1 LRRLLRGLVVVART
15 DGRCER
21 HRHHRGF
28 GLALLLM
35 SPYRLLR
42 MPFMLFVEFFRC
54 TPAIVQIVWIFYCVP
69 MLFDVFLDPITMGV
83 LALGLNLTA
92 FNAEA
97 YRASIQAVPKEQI
110 DAGIAL
116 GLNPWQRILH
126 IVFPTAFRAS
136 VPVLLTNG
144 IVIFQQSALVA
155 IVAIADLMYEAQV
168 AGDGNLSPDRDLHR
182 RRSHLFRGVVPR
194 HPDRRPAGAPPPTAR
209 KLGGQMSLDFSVLAR
224 FEHALLLGL
233 MTTLELTVVCILL
246 GCTLGFLLASH
257 ERRAAPSF
265 A

>member
-1 LRRLLRGLVVVART
+1 MDYTFDFNAVSLAPLLKGLWVSLELTVAANVI
-15 DGRCER
+15 GIVF
-21 HRHHRGF
+21 GF
-28 GLALLLM
+28 GLALLIM
-35 SPYRLLR
+35 SPFKLVRL
-42 MPFMLFVEFFRC
+42 PFVLFVEFFRC

-83 LALGLNLTA
+83 LALGLNLMA

-116 GLNPWQRILH
+116 GLTPIQRILH

-155 IVAIADLMYEAQV
+155 IVAIQDLMYQGKSLATETYRPIETFTVV
-168 AGDGNLSPDRDLHR
+168 ALIYFAVSFPVTQIVGLLER
-182 RRSHLFRGVVPR
+182 RR
-194 HPDRRPAGAPPPTAR
+194 
-209 KLGGQMSLDFSVLAR
+209 Q
-224 FEHALLLGL
+224 LL
-233 MTTLELTVVCILL
+233 V
-246 GCTLGFLLASH
+246 S
-257 ERRAAPSF
+257 
-265 A
+265 

>member
-1 LRRLLRGLVVVART
+1 MNYTFDFNSITFAPLLRGLVVSLELTVAANII
-15 DGRCER
+15 GVIA
-21 HRHHRGF
+21 GF

-69 MLFDVFLDPITMGV
+69 MIFDVFLNPITMGV

-97 YRASIQAVPKEQI
+97 YRASIQAVPSEQI

-155 IVAIADLMYEAQV
+155 IVAIADLMYEAKSLATETYRPIETFTVV
-168 AGDGNLSPDRDLHR
+168 ALIYFAVSFPVTQIVGFLER
-182 RRSHLFRGVVPR
+182 RR
-194 HPDRRPAGAPPPTAR
+194 
-209 KLGGQMSLDFSVLAR
+209 Q
-224 FEHALLLGL
+224 
-233 MTTLELTVVCILL
+233 
-246 GCTLGFLLASH
+246 LLAS
-257 ERRAAPSF
+257 
-265 A
+265 

>member
-1 LRRLLRGLVVVART
+1 MNYTFDFNSISFAPLLRGLAVSLELTVAANII
-15 DGRCER
+15 GVIA
-21 HRHHRGF
+21 GF

-83 LALGLNLTA
+83 MALGLNLTA

-97 YRASIQAVPKEQI
+97 YRASIQAVPREQL

-116 GLNPWQRILH
+116 GLNSWQRILY

-155 IVAIADLMYEAQV
+155 IVAIADLMYEAKSLATETYRPIETFTVV
-168 AGDGNLSPDRDLHR
+168 ALIYFAVSFPVTQIVGLLER
-182 RRSHLFRGVVPR
+182 RR
-194 HPDRRPAGAPPPTAR
+194 
-209 KLGGQMSLDFSVLAR
+209 QQ
-224 FEHALLLGL
+224 
-233 MTTLELTVVCILL
+233 
-246 GCTLGFLLASH
+246 LAS
-257 ERRAAPSF
+257 
-265 A
+265 

>member
-1 LRRLLRGLVVVART
+1 MNYTFDFNSITFAPLLRGLMVSLELTVAANII
-15 DGRCER
+15 GVIA
-21 HRHHRGF
+21 GF

-110 DAGIAL
+110 DAGIEL
-116 GLNPWQRILH
+116 GLNPWQLVLY

-136 VPVLLTNG
+136 VPMLLTNG

-155 IVAIADLMYEAQV
+155 IVAIADLMYEAKSLATETYRPIETFTVV
-168 AGDGNLSPDRDLHR
+168 ALIYFAVSFPITQIVGFLER
-182 RRSHLFRGVVPR
+182 RR
-194 HPDRRPAGAPPPTAR
+194 
-209 KLGGQMSLDFSVLAR
+209 Q
-224 FEHALLLGL
+224 
-233 MTTLELTVVCILL
+233 
-246 GCTLGFLLASH
+246 LLAS
-257 ERRAAPSF
+257 
-265 A
+265 